1 MSEPVASPCMSICA
15 LDSDDVCIGCY
26 RTGMEISHWGRMSD
40 EEQREVVRR
49 CAGRMRGEAEVCLV
63 RG

>member
-1 MSEPVASPCMSICA
+1 MSICA